1 MRTYILLAVMTVFL
15 AVGCKTPNWLVSN
28 DFLGT
33 DKTVKEFYTPQIQ
46 AGQVLSN
53 LAGKEDK
60 AQFFN
65 YTVRVCNV
73 DEQGNL
79 TQCMDTVV
87 LEHVMQ
93 DTLYRNFAYGM

>member
-1 MRTYILLAVMTVFL
+1 MRIYILLAVMAAFL

-53 LAGKEDK
+53 LAGKDDQS
-60 AQFFN
+60 QFFN